1 MFRIGELAKHFGV
14 KADTLRFY
22 EKEGLLSPSS
32 RTDAGYRVYSEED
45 KRRLHFILRSKRV
58 GFTLKEIDEL
68 LSLRVSSCEVTCAQ
82 VKAVADTKIQDVTE
96 RIAELEQFRDSL
108 KQLSDACCGGLE
120 SAEHCSI
127 LEALDGK
134 RITDDN
140 NAR

>member
-22 EKEGLLSPSS
+22 EKEGLLSPSL
-32 RTDAGYRVYSEED
+32 RTPAGYRLYSEDD
-45 KRRLHFILRSKRV
+45 KRRLHFILRCKRV
-58 GFTLKEIDEL
+58 GFSLKEVDEL
-68 LSLRVSSCEVTCAQ
+68 LSLKVSSCKVTCRE
-82 VKAVADTKIQDVTE
+82 VKAVADTKITDVEE

-108 KQLSDACCGGLE
+108 RQLSEACCGGLE

-134 RITDDN
+134 QLTAEN

>member
-22 EKEGLLSPSS
+22 EKEGLLSPSL
-32 RTDAGYRVYSEED
+32 RTPAGYRLYSEDD
-45 KRRLHFILRSKRV
+45 KRRLHFILRCKRV
-58 GFTLKEIDEL
+58 GFSLKEVDEL
-68 LSLRVSSCEVTCAQ
+68 LSLKVSSCKVTCRE
-82 VKAVADTKIQDVTE
+82 VKAVADSKIADVEE
-96 RIAELEQFRDSL
+96 RIVELERFRDSL
-108 KQLSDACCGGLE
+108 RQLSEACCGGLE

-134 RITDDN
+134 QLTTEN

>member
-22 EKEGLLSPSS
+22 EKEGLLSPSL
-32 RTDAGYRVYSEED
+32 RTPAGYRLYSEDD
-45 KRRLHFILRSKRV
+45 KRRLHFILRCKRV
-58 GFTLKEIDEL
+58 GFSLKEVDEL
-68 LSLRVSSCEVTCAQ
+68 LSLKVGSCQVTSRE
-82 VKAVADTKIQDVTE
+82 VKAVADSKIADVEE
-96 RIAELEQFRDSL
+96 RIADLEQFRRSL
-108 KQLSDACCGGLE
+108 KQLSEACCGGLE

-134 RITDDN
+134 QLTAEN